1 MPGQAGIS
9 ISEEWFCS
17 GNCFEKAAHDKL
29 SGLISTLRA
38 KQPPRH
44 QRIPLGLAMV
54 SRGHLTA
61 EQLRIVLEEQ
71 RKGGSNL
78 GEIVQR
84 LGFATAEQVTA
95 AVAEQWS
102 CPVFSLKDRELVQP
116 VHIPRRLLELYEM
129 LPVHFSEVGRR
140 LMVGFVRRV
149 PYHVLHTIEHMTAC
163 VATPCFIT
171 AQQYQNHLHSSAL
184 AERADEVHFEPG
196 SSPSEMARLARNYVS
211 QVGATKVRF
220 GMCPDYLWIRLWGPA
235 DELDLLFQLQQDKK
249 PIPG

>member
-1 MPGQAGIS
+1 MPRQAGIS
-9 ISEEWFCS
+9 IAEEWFCS
-17 GNCFEKAAHDKL
+17 GDCFEKAALDQL
-29 SGLISTLRA
+29 SDLISTLRA
-38 KQPPRH
+38 KQPPRR

-54 SRGHLTA
+54 SRGHLTP

-71 RKGGSNL
+71 RKTSANV
-78 GEIVQR
+78 GEIVQQ

-102 CPVFSLKDRELVQP
+102 CPVFSLKDREVVQP
-116 VHIPRRLLELYEM
+116 VYIPRPLLELYEM

-171 AQQYQNHLHSSAL
+171 AQQYQKHLHSPAL
-184 AERADEVHFEPG
+184 VGRENEVHLERA
-196 SSPSEMARLARNYVS
+196 SSPPEIARVARNYVS
-211 QVGATKVRF
+211 QVGATKARF
-220 GMCPDYLWIRLWGPA
+220 GICPDFLWIRLWTPSQ
-235 DELDLLFQLQQDKK
+235 EVDLLFRLQQDK
-249 PIPG
+249 